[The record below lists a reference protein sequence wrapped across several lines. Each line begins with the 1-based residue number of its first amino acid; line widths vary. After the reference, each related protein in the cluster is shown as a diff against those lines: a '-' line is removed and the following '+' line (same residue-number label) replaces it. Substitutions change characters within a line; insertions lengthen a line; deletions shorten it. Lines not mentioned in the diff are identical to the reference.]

1 MDDSLKKEEINK
13 IRKEIEKCQKC
24 PLFKTRLNPVIG
36 EGSLSPKIMFI
47 GEAPGANEDK
57 QGIPFCGRAGKIL
70 DELLESINLKREE
83 VYITNIVK
91 CRPPNNRNPLAD
103 EIESCSSFLDRQ
115 IEIIKPNLIATLGN
129 FSSSYI
135 LKKLATK
142 KEVPGISKI
151 HGKVFLIKHK
161 EKKVFIVPL
170 YHPAVATY
178 NPNTLPTLKKD
189 FYILKLVLERKI
201 KGLF

>member
-1 MDDSLKKEEINK
+1 MDKAKEIENIKKQ
-13 IRKEIEKCQKC
+13 IEKCQKC
-24 PLFKTRLNPVIG
+24 PLCKTRLNPVIG
-36 EGSLSPKIMFI
+36 EGSLDPKIMFI

-57 QGIPFCGRAGKIL
+57 QGRPFCGRAGNIL
-70 DELLESINLKREE
+70 DSLLEHIGIKREE

-91 CRPPNNRNPLAD
+91 CRPPNNRNPFAE
-103 EIESCSSFLDRQ
+103 EIENCSPYLDRQ
-115 IEIIKPNLIATLGN
+115 IEIIKPQLIATLGN
-129 FSSSYI
+129 FSTSYI
-135 LKKLATK
+135 LKKLANK
-142 KEVPGISKI
+142 KDVPGISKI

-161 EKKVFIVPL
+161 EKKLFIVPL

-189 FYILKLVLERKI
+189 FHILKLVLEEKI